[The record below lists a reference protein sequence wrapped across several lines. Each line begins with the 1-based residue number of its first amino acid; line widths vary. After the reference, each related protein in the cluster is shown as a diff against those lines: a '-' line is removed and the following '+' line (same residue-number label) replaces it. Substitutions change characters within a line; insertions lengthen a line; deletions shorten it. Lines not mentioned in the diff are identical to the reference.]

1 MSFSIYSFLMAVLW
15 SSVFVLLLCLC
26 RRSRNLIVCLGVW
39 PLLGVI
45 VCTLARCFF
54 PLEMLSFTHVVMG
67 SELVT
72 RVDDFLTSPV
82 PGLAVMPLQF
92 GGVVWILG
100 SVFFFVRFLWSYG
113 KFRKLLYSFA
123 PLEEDDGSPYGEAQ
137 ALAEQ
142 MGLPGFTIYMTGIV
156 RSPTVTGFFHPIVLF
171 PLYPYSSEDYQNALE
186 HEFTHWINR
195 DIWVKLL
202 VELLRDIFW
211 WNPLVYLLKY
221 DLNQTLELKCDLTIA
236 KKRDLDGRVQYV
248 RTLESTAFY
257 AKNKEG
263 NFFEMFA
270 IAELSLD
277 GGKRLMQR
285 ADAILNYEHRP
296 RRIALA
302 MAFTSL
308 IMAVLMIFSYSFVI
322 QPCYEPPREEIEEP
336 IGDGFYTGLSNKD
349 SYLQKNEDGSYSV
362 IHEGNVVASVS
373 EDFAQFLH
381 EYDYKIIDN

>member
-1 MSFSIYSFLMAVLW
+1 
-15 SSVFVLLLCLC
+15 
-26 RRSRNLIVCLGVW
+26 
-39 PLLGVI
+39 
-45 VCTLARCFF
+45 
-54 PLEMLSFTHVVMG
+54 
-67 SELVT
+67 
-72 RVDDFLTSPV
+72 
-82 PGLAVMPLQF
+82 
-92 GGVVWILG
+92 
-100 SVFFFVRFLWSYG
+100 
-113 KFRKLLYSFA
+113 
-123 PLEEDDGSPYGEAQ
+123 
-137 ALAEQ
+137 
-142 MGLPGFTIYMTGIV
+142 
-156 RSPTVTGFFHPIVLF
+156 
-171 PLYPYSSEDYQNALE
+171 
-186 HEFTHWINR
+186 
-195 DIWVKLL
+195 
-202 VELLRDIFW
+202 
-211 WNPLVYLLKY
+211 
-221 DLNQTLELKCDLTIA
+221 
-236 KKRDLDGRVQYV
+236 
-248 RTLESTAFY
+248 
-257 AKNKEG
+257 
-263 NFFEMFA
+263 MFA